1 MKRELAKR
9 LNLYFWF
16 LLAVSLMAYVY
27 KVWSGYGSYTLGSF
41 LASVCIHGGPCALF
55 GGAVDELIDKYF
67 DKKGEDDE
75 QTR

>member
-16 LLAVSLMAYVY
+16 LVAVILMGHVY

-41 LASVCIHGGPCALF
+41 LASVFIHGGPCVLF
-55 GGAVDELIDKYF
+55 GFTVDEWIDHYY
-67 DKKGEDDE
+67 DKKENK
-75 QTR
+75 Q

>member
-16 LLAVSLMAYVY
+16 ILAAILMGYVY

-41 LASVCIHGGPCALF
+41 LASAFIHGGPCALF
-55 GGAVDELIDKYF
+55 GFTVDEWIDHYY
-67 DKKGEDDE
+67 DKKENK
-75 QTR
+75 Q